1 MRHDQLGVSLPAAL
15 RDIDPA
21 SQDDQSARCNLAG
34 RNHAL
39 AGHIGFALTEPRQ
52 PLDLF
57 RLQHRK
63 HLLASGF
70 DQRMYRLRHR
80 FPQRQAGAKL
90 SA

>member
-21 SQDDQSARCNLAG
+21 SQDDQSARRNLAG

-52 PLDLF
+52 PRDLF
-57 RLQHRK
+57 RL
-63 HLLASGF
+63 
-70 DQRMYRLRHR
+70 
-80 FPQRQAGAKL
+80 P
-90 SA
+90 